1 LNGPLWFHRKLKS
14 SCTFHL
20 SILRC
25 LLLFTLYFHQPMDSH
40 NSAGKTVAD
49 RCKIR
54 HGEPTEE
61 MASPTRDSIIELALL
76 SAVDAAPAALPQA
89 VEIEEEVVLL
99 FDEFHHRL
107 LRYAIS
113 LGIGLQD
120 GEDVIQEV
128 FLSLFRHLRLGRPR
142 SNLRGW
148 IFRVA
153 HHLALKHRNST
164 QRQQARIASDALW
177 VGAHAD
183 PAANPE
189 ERFGEAQRQQQ
200 LLLVFNALP
209 ERDRWCLCLRAEGLR
224 YREIADVLGMSLGA
238 VSNSLARSLER
249 LSHVDER

>member
-1 LNGPLWFHRKLKS
+1 
-14 SCTFHL
+14 
-20 SILRC
+20 
-25 LLLFTLYFHQPMDSH
+25 
-40 NSAGKTVAD
+40 
-49 RCKIR
+49 
-54 HGEPTEE
+54 
-61 MASPTRDSIIELALL
+61 MANLARDSIIEPALL
-76 SAVDAAPAALPQA
+76 GA
-89 VEIEEEVVLL
+89 VEIARTASAPAIEIENAVIFL
-99 FDEFHHRL
+99 FDEFRGRL

-128 FLSLFRHLRLGRPR
+128 FLSLFRHLRLGRSR

-153 HHLALKHRNST
+153 HHLALKQRNST